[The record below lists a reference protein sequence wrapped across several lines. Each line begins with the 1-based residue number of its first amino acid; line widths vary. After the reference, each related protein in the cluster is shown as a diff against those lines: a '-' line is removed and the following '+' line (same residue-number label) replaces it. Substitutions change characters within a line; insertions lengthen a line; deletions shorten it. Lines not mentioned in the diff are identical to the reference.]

1 MQKIDSDTNLK
12 DRILELE
19 LKQVEER
26 ELLKEQFH
34 LAYESIQPLNLIKST
49 FKGAAESEEIKDNIL
64 NTSVGL
70 AAGFV
75 SKKLFVSV
83 SHSPIKNL
91 IGTAI
96 LVGMTNLVT
105 KNPNTIKSLALGL
118 WNTIRNKRN
127 RNRLQEASNN

>member
-1 MQKIDSDTNLK
+1 MQKIDSDTSLK
-12 DRILELE
+12 DMILELE

-34 LAYESIQPLNLIKST
+34 LAYESIQPLNLIKNT
-49 FKGAAESEEIKDNIL
+49 LKGAAESTEIKDNIL

-91 IGTAI
+91 LGTAI

-105 KNPNTIKSLALGL
+105 KNPNTIKSLAFGL
-118 WNTIRNKRN
+118 WNTIRHKRK
-127 RNRLQEASNN
+127 NRLQEADNY